1 MMPVAIIG
9 AGIAGLACARRLA
22 ESGVHAVLFDKGRG
36 LGGRVAT
43 RRVGSLQFDH
53 GAQYVT
59 ARDREFA
66 KLLGTLEKQGAT
78 SEWREGG
85 GPGRWVGVPS
95 MSALPKALATGLD
108 VRLNQTVT
116 AVIRQSDCWQ
126 VQLAGTT
133 IEAARVIVTVPAPQA
148 LSLLGE
154 SHPLSAALRSVVM
167 GPCLTLMAAIQ
178 QGSAPFTVREDPAA
192 PLAWIARNSS
202 KPGRAGGA
210 IETWVAQAGPEF
222 STEHLEKD
230 PQVITSLMLPL
241 LCEQLGVDPESVT
254 YAAAH
259 RWRHARVIA
268 PLGEPFLRSPDATL
282 YLGGDWCLGAR
293 VEAAWTSGTAMA
305 EEWLVLRGASTD

>member
-9 AGIAGLACARRLA
+9 AGLAGLACARRLA
-22 ESGVHAVLFDKGRG
+22 ESGVHAVLFDKARG
-36 LGGRVAT
+36 VGGRVAT
-43 RRVGSLQFDH
+43 RRAEGLQFDH

-66 KLLGTLEKQGAT
+66 KLLGTLEKQGAAGA
-78 SEWREGG
+78 WQDGG
-85 GPGRWVGVPS
+85 GPGRWVGVPG
-95 MSALPKALATGLD
+95 MSALPKALGVGLD
-108 VRLNQTVT
+108 VRLNQPVT
-116 AVIRQSDCWQ
+116 ALIRQSNCWQ
-126 VQLAGTT
+126 LQLAGT
-133 IEAARVIVTVPAPQA
+133 IVEAARVIVTVPAPQA

-154 SHPLSAALRSVVM
+154 SHPLSAALRSVAM
-167 GPCLTLMAAIQ
+167 APCLTLMAATR
-178 QGSAPFTVREDPAA
+178 QGAAPFNVREDPAA

-202 KPGRAGGA
+202 KPGRASSE

-241 LCEQLGVDPESVT
+241 LCEQLGVDPESFT

-259 RWRHARVIA
+259 RWRYARVIA
-268 PLGEPFLRSPDATL
+268 PLGEPFLRSLDATL

-293 VEAAWTSGTAMA
+293 VEAAWTSGIAMA
-305 EEWLVLRGASTD
+305 EEWLALR